1 MIILRFSI
9 LVALVF
15 AGQAS
20 DVIQQECAVDGSG
33 SVDCDESEERVTDD
47 DGSNNNIYENDDTM
61 LIAEASNTF
70 PNATSPA
77 PKVTAGLG
85 ADLGEIQFL
94 DAVHSEVIKERIREA
109 QEYMRDVVMV
119 EQKYDKVRSICR
131 NNDASCTFW
140 AVLGECE
147 ATPGCECVLGMQ
159 EYVLG

>member
-20 DVIQQECAVDGSG
+20 DVIQQECAAVDTS
-33 SVDCDESEERVTDD
+33 CDESEEERV
-47 DGSNNNIYENDDTM
+47 DGDSQNLTLCENDGTM
-61 LIAEASNTF
+61 LIAEASYTF

-109 QEYMRDVVMV
+109 QEYMMEVVMV
-119 EQKYDKVRSICR
+119 EQKYDKVRSICK
-131 NNDASCTFW
+131 NKHASCTFW

-147 ATPGCECVLGMQ
+147 ANPGCECVLEMQ
-159 EYVLG
+159 EYVASGLG